1 MGCKPVICDMNF
13 SDSKENVFE
22 QVSGLIQLLGF
33 YNPIQ
38 HYLILNRSIQCRD
51 EFISQNNELV
61 ISIMQP

>member
-1 MGCKPVICDMNF
+1 MNF